1 MEGRL
6 PLPAGE
12 TYNHPSLPEEFAMH
26 RNAANALFLSLL
38 VSCLTLAQ
46 TAAPTQRIRGDV
58 VSVDGLDLRVKER
71 SGEMLT
77 IKLAENYVVTGV
89 AKVGIEAITPNAFV
103 GTATMPQSDG
113 TQTALEV
120 LVFPESGRGSGEGH
134 YPWDLQPGSMMTNA
148 TVADVVA
155 VGPGRRM
162 TLRYK
167 DGEKV
172 ILVPANAPIV
182 TFEPGDRAMLKAGA
196 HVLLT
201 ATRQPDGSLT
211 AARVAVGKDGL
222 VPPM

>member
-1 MEGRL
+1 MNRI
-6 PLPAGE
+6 
-12 TYNHPSLPEEFAMH
+12 
-26 RNAANALFLSLL
+26 AASALSLSLL
-38 VSCLTLAQ
+38 LSCLALAQ
-46 TAAPTQRIRGDV
+46 PPAPTQRIRGDV
-58 VSVDGLDLRVKER
+58 VAVDGLNLQVKER

-103 GTATMPQSDG
+103 GVASMPQSDG

-148 TVADVVA
+148 TVAEVVA
-155 VGPGRRM
+155 VGPARRM

-172 ILVPANAPIV
+172 IVVPANVPIV
-182 TFEPGDRAMLKAGA
+182 TFEPGDRAMLKPGA
-196 HVLLT
+196 HLLLT

-211 AARVAVGKDGL
+211 APRVVIGKDGL

>member
-1 MEGRL
+1 MNR
-6 PLPAGE
+6 
-12 TYNHPSLPEEFAMH
+12 S
-26 RNAANALFLSLL
+26 AAATLVLSLL
-38 VSCLTLAQ
+38 VSCLALAQ
-46 TAAPTQRIRGDV
+46 APTPAPTQRIRGDV
-58 VSVDGLDLRVKER
+58 VAVDGVNLQVKER
-71 SGEMLT
+71 SGQLLT

-89 AKVGIEAITPNAFV
+89 VRVGIEAITPNAFV

-120 LVFPESGRGSGEGH
+120 LVFPESGRGSNEGH

-148 TVADVVA
+148 TVAEVVA
-155 VGPGRRM
+155 VGPARRM

-167 DGEKV
+167 EGEKV
-172 ILVPANAPIV
+172 IVVPANAPIV

-211 AARVAVGKDGL
+211 AARVAIGKDGL

>member
-1 MEGRL
+1 MNR
-6 PLPAGE
+6 
-12 TYNHPSLPEEFAMH
+12 T
-26 RNAANALFLSLL
+26 AANALFLSLL
-38 VSCLTLAQ
+38 VSCLALSQ
-46 TAAPTQRIRGDV
+46 MPAPTQRIRGDV
-58 VSVDGLDLRVKER
+58 VSIDGLDLRVKER
-71 SGEMLT
+71 SGEMMT

-120 LVFPESGRGSGEGH
+120 LVFPESGRGSNEGH

-148 TVADVVA
+148 TVTEVVA

-172 ILVPANAPIV
+172 IVVPASAPIV
-182 TFEPGDRAMLKAGA
+182 TFEPGA

-201 ATRQPDGSLT
+201 ANRQPDGSLT
-211 AARVAVGKDGL
+211 AARVVIGKDGL

>member
-1 MEGRL
+1 MNRI
-6 PLPAGE
+6 
-12 TYNHPSLPEEFAMH
+12 
-26 RNAANALFLSLL
+26 AANALFLSLL
-38 VSCLTLAQ
+38 ISCLALAQ
-46 TAAPTQRIRGDV
+46 APAPTQRIRGDV
-58 VSVDGLDLRVKER
+58 VAVDGLNLQVKER

-89 AKVGIEAITPNAFV
+89 AKIGIEAITPNAFV
-103 GTATMPQSDG
+103 GVASMPQSDG

-148 TVADVVA
+148 TVTEVVA

-172 ILVPANAPIV
+172 IVVPANAPIV
-182 TFEPGDRAMLKAGA
+182 TFEPGDRAMLKPGA

-201 ATRQPDGSLT
+201 ANRQPDGSLT
-211 AARVAVGKDGL
+211 AARVVIGKDGL

>member
-1 MEGRL
+1 LAAAAR
-6 PLPAGE
+6 PRPD
-12 TYNHPSLPEEFAMH
+12 YNHPIPFTEEIAMN
-26 RNAANALFLSLL
+26 RIAAHAIFLSLL
-38 VSCLTLAQ
+38 VPCIALSQAP
-46 TAAPTQRIRGDV
+46 APTQRIRGDV
-58 VSVDGLDLRVKER
+58 VAIDVLNLQVRER

-103 GTATMPQSDG
+103 GAASMPQSDG

-120 LVFPESGRGSGEGH
+120 LVFPESGRGSNEGH

-148 TVADVVA
+148 TVAEVVA
-155 VGPGRRM
+155 VGPARRM

-182 TFEPGDRAMLKAGA
+182 TFEPGDRAMLKPGA
-196 HVLLT
+196 HLLLT

-211 AARVAVGKDGL
+211 AARVAIGKDGL